1 MSDPNK
7 DWLDE
12 ELANLQDIEAPVTLL
27 PKVMDEVRE
36 RAARPWWVRL
46 LGPRTAVWRSVVL
59 AISVLVFGLSLVVN
73 PVQIAAHLPGVIALM
88 DLVPLL
94 LDATKTA
101 LLRTKVFNYP
111 VLPLLAMT
119 VALSYVLLV
128 ASASAIQRLAGV
140 RK

>member
-12 ELANLQDIEAPVTLL
+12 ELANLKDIEAPANLL
-27 PKVMDEVRE
+27 PEIMKEVRL

-46 LGPRTAVWRSVVL
+46 FGSHTELGRSFVL
-59 AISVLVFGLSLVVN
+59 AVSVLVFGLSLVVN
-73 PVQIAAHLPGVIALM
+73 PLQILSHFPGVVAVMRLI
-88 DLVPLL
+88 PLL
-94 LDATKTA
+94 LDTARAA
-101 LLRTKVFNYP
+101 LLNAKVFNYS
-111 VLPLLAMT
+111 VLPLIAAA
-119 VALSYVLLV
+119 VGFSYIFLI